1 MKQATESEK
10 ESKAV
15 TTSRPAEIFPR
26 ARDFERWFDRF
37 LEEFKR
43 RPFPSFLPS
52 ERWWPF
58 EAVGARIPIDVY
70 EEQDDVVLKAELP
83 GLSKEDINL
92 RVMESSVTLDAEKK
106 REEQIK
112 ESDYHRSE
120 RTFGTFSRTIDLPCE
135 VKADL
140 VKASFK
146 NGVLEVR
153 LPKTE
158 EARKKQPITI
168 KID

>member
-1 MKQATESEK
+1 MKHATESEK
-10 ESKAV
+10 ESKAL
-15 TTSRPAEIFPR
+15 TTSKPAGIFPR
-26 ARDFERWFDRF
+26 GIDFERWFDRF
-37 LEEFKR
+37 IEEFKR

-52 ERWWPF
+52 ERLWPF
-58 EAVGARIPIDVY
+58 EAMRAPIPIDVY

-83 GLSKEDINL
+83 GLSKEEINL
-92 RVMESSVTLDAEKK
+92 RVMESSVTLEAEKK

-112 ESDYHRSE
+112 ESDYYCSE
-120 RTFGTFSRTIDLPCE
+120 RTFGAVSRTIELPCE

-158 EARKKQPITI
+158 ESKRKKPITI